1 MSSLPL
7 LARLFFM
14 MLLEYAIWG
23 AWAAVA
29 GKYFTDPPPR
39 GLGFPGSFSGLIF
52 SLIPLGS
59 ILAPVLIGPLADKW
73 VRAERL
79 LGGLC
84 LIGAVLLV
92 FLAQARHE
100 TPMLWLMLAY
110 ALLFA
115 PTTTLTNAIA
125 FSHLKNAPKEFGYV
139 RVGGTIGWFIA
150 LGCLAFWRSQAGGAT
165 AGDLFLLSAL
175 FSGVLGIYALTL
187 PATRPQHTGSTM
199 PLLDALGLFK
209 DHNFKVFS
217 ASAFILGISLD
228 YYYIFGSA
236 YIGAPK
242 ELGGVGISG
251 QALPTLMMLPQVSE
265 ILITATL
272 GASLPRLGVKKALTI
287 GFCCWA
293 LRYVLLT
300 VSPSVSATS
309 VALLLHGFCFAFVF
323 AVASLY
329 VNQIAPAGIRASA
342 QALVTIGLFGFGRFF
357 GSHLSGFVHGLM
369 TEKVAPRE
377 IGGVTYEKLTHW
389 SAFYAVPLVTTLL
402 ATAVL
407 VLFFRADRKL
417 NSEGGK

>member
-1 MSSLPL
+1 LSGFPL

-29 GKYFTDPPPR
+29 GKYFIDPPPR

-79 LGGLC
+79 LGVLC
-84 LIGAVLLV
+84 LIGTVLLYQ
-92 FLAQARHE
+92 LAQVRE
-100 TPMLWLMLAY
+100 QMPMLWVMLAY

-125 FSHLKNAPKEFGYV
+125 FAHLKNAPKEFGYV

-150 LGCLAFWRSQAGGAT
+150 LGCLGFWRSLSGGAT
-165 AGDLFLLSAL
+165 AGDLFLLSAC
-175 FSGVLGIYALTL
+175 FSAVLGVYALTL
-187 PATRPQHTGSTM
+187 PATRPQHTGNTM

-209 DHNFKVFS
+209 DRNFRVFS
-217 ASAFILGISLD
+217 AAAFILGISLD
-228 YYYIFGSA
+228 YYYVFGSA

-242 ELGGVGISG
+242 ELGGVGVSA

-272 GASLPRLGVKKALTI
+272 GASLPRLGVKRALTI
-287 GFCCWA
+287 GFSCWA

-300 VSPSVSATS
+300 VSPSIAATS
-309 VALLLHGFCFAFVF
+309 VALFLHGFCFAFVF

-329 VNQIAPAGIRASA
+329 VNQIAPAGVRASA
-342 QALVTIGLFGFGRFF
+342 QALVTVGLFGFGRFF
-357 GSHLSGFVHGLM
+357 GSHISGFVHGLV
-369 TEKVAPRE
+369 TTPLAPPTD
-377 IGGVTYEKLTHW
+377 IGGVTYEKVTEW
-389 SAFYAVPLVTTLL
+389 STFYAIPLVSTLL
-402 ATAVL
+402 ALAVL
-407 VLFFRADRKL
+407 VTLFHDKAPPT
-417 NSEGGK
+417 

>member
-1 MSSLPL
+1 
-7 LARLFFM
+7 

-29 GKYFTDPPPR
+29 GKYFTDPQPR

-79 LGGLC
+79 LGVLC
-84 LIGAVLLV
+84 LIGTALLCM
-92 FLAQARHE
+92 LAQVKE
-100 TPMLWLMLAY
+100 EMPMLWVMLAY

-125 FSHLKNAPKEFGYV
+125 FAHLKNAPREFGYV

-150 LGCLAFWRSQAGGAT
+150 LGCLSLWRSQTGGAT
-165 AGDLFLLSAL
+165 PGDLFLLSAV
-175 FSGVLGIYALTL
+175 FSGVLGVYALTL
-187 PATRPQHTGSTM
+187 PATRPQHTGNTL

-209 DHNFKVFS
+209 DWNFRVFS
-217 ASAFILGISLD
+217 AAAFILGISLD

-236 YIGAPK
+236 YIGVPK
-242 ELGGVGISG
+242 ELGGVGISA
-251 QALPTLMMLPQVSE
+251 QELPTIMMLPQVSE

-272 GASLPRLGVKKALTI
+272 GASLPRLGVKRALII

-293 LRYVLLT
+293 LRYLLLT
-300 VSPSVSATS
+300 VSPSLAATS
-309 VALLLHGFCFAFVF
+309 VALFLHGFCFAFVF

-329 VNQIAPAGIRASA
+329 VNQIAPAAIRASA
-342 QALVTIGLFGFGRFF
+342 QALVTVGLFGFGRFF
-357 GSHLSGFVHGLM
+357 GSHLSGFAHGLV
-369 TEKVAPRE
+369 TDPVAPPL
-377 IGGVTYEKLTHW
+377 IVGGIAYDKVTNW
-389 SAFYAVPLVTTLL
+389 SAFYAIPLVSTLL

-407 VLFFRADRKL
+407 VLFFRESSKRTEP
-417 NSEGGK
+417 ST